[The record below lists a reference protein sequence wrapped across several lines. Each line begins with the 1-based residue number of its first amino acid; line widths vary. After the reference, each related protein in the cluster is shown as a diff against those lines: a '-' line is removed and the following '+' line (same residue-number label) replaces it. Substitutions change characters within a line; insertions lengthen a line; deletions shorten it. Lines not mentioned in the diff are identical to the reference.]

1 MLPFHLA
8 RHKPRSGAGRERGM
22 ILSPCDVPAQPSGSK
37 CWLMAWGRVQ
47 DEETCPQEGHMCHQ
61 PAWDRD
67 ATTLE
72 PSDLEGGAAP
82 QQHKSIKCWRKMGIN
97 TIKGGERSQK
107 SFKALSCS
115 PGDHN
120 WHPTARLGA
129 AGRRSCSL
137 GDGRRLLKRRLPVTS
152 GQCCLILI
160 ASKYLCQTRELPM
173 R

>member
-1 MLPFHLA
+1 M
-8 RHKPRSGAGRERGM
+8 
-22 ILSPCDVPAQPSGSK
+22 
-37 CWLMAWGRVQ
+37 
-47 DEETCPQEGHMCHQ
+47 CPQEGHMCHQ

-72 PSDLEGGAAP
+72 PSDLEGGAAFG
-82 QQHKSIKCWRKMGIN
+82 QHKSIKCWRKMGIN

-120 WHPTARLGA
+120 WHPTAWVGA

-137 GDGRRLLKRRLPVTS
+137 GGRQAAAEAQASRDIGSMLPYPNCI
-152 GQCCLILI
+152 QIF
-160 ASKYLCQTRELPM
+160 LPNL
-173 R
+173 